1 MTLTE
6 QQERALKQVH
16 EYISDIAQMDRNKS
30 HNLAVIDETAD
41 TMKYFLESE
50 FDVNFEEKL

>member
-30 HNLAVIDETAD
+30 HNLAVIGETAD